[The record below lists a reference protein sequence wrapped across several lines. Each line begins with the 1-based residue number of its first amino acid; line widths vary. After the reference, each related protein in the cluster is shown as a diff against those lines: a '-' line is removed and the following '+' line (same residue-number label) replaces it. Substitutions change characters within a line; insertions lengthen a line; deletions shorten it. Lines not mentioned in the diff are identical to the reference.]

1 MRVTITQNTSQQ
13 IACYRGVLPPHLA
26 TSKIAIIRVSMKIVV
41 PEVQIADDC
50 GFHSDIDIF
59 KRKDFGERLANLVE
73 NSGGNPVIALDSGWG
88 EGKSTF
94 IKMWRGYLANHREPV
109 IKSIYFDAFENDY
122 QKDPFLTL
130 ASEIYQLISVDDEE
144 TKTKFKD
151 KATKAVKSLAR
162 GSLKVAVKVGTAG
175 IVDGSAVDVAEK
187 EISNLISNQV
197 DDLVKEKFEHA
208 VKDKL
213 ALKEFR
219 GYLST
224 FANEANNGKPIVFI
238 IDELD
243 RCKPDFA
250 LELLEQVKHLFSV
263 KGITFLLVTNRA
275 QLEES
280 IKAKYGQGI
289 DPTNY
294 LHKFINVWLSMP
306 RSSSEHN
313 DHGYQ
318 FLQYAL
324 KAMKDDNEEI
334 VNKEVVTVLN
344 DIVRFY
350 QPSFREIERVLSYF
364 SIINN
369 MVGSTRYL
377 PDYQYLIAIVCYLK
391 ACKPNSLKV
400 VNGKLDYITV
410 IKESRLNELTADGRF
425 YSLEHVNKLIRFDL
439 SDDNTRQKML
449 DEREIRMDGHRGT
462 PKDLI
467 ITISSWLSEI
477 SSS

>member
-1 MRVTITQNTSQQ
+1 
-13 IACYRGVLPPHLA
+13 
-26 TSKIAIIRVSMKIVV
+26 MKIVV
-41 PEVQIADDC
+41 PEIQISDDC
-50 GFHSDIDIF
+50 GFRSDIDIF
-59 KRKDFGERLANLVE
+59 KRKGFGERLANLVE

-94 IKMWRGYLANHREPV
+94 IKMWRGYLAKHREPE

-130 ASEIYQLISVDDEE
+130 ASEIYQLISVEDEE

-151 KATKAVKSLAR
+151 KAAKAVKSLAR
-162 GSLKVAVKVGTAG
+162 GALKVSVKVGTAG

-187 EISNLISNQV
+187 EISNLVANQV
-197 DDLVKEKFEHA
+197 DDLVKERFEHA
-208 VKDKL
+208 EKDKL

-219 GYLST
+219 DHLSA
-224 FANEANNGKPIVFI
+224 FANEINNGKPIVFI

-263 KGITFLLVTNRA
+263 KGITFLLVTNRE

-294 LHKFINVWLSMP
+294 LHKFINVWLTMP
-306 RSSSEHN
+306 RASDEYDDN
-313 DHGYQ
+313 GYQ
-318 FLQYAL
+318 FLQNAIS
-324 KAMKDDNEEI
+324 AMKDENEVI
-334 VNKEVVTVLN
+334 VNSDTISVLS
-344 DIVRFY
+344 DIVKFY
-350 QPSFREIERVLSYF
+350 QPSFREIERILSYF

-369 MVGSTRYL
+369 MSGTTRYL
-377 PDYQYLIAIVCYLK
+377 ENYQYMIAMVCYLK
-391 ACKPNSLKV
+391 ACKPDCLKPA
-400 VNGKLDYITV
+400 NGKMSYSNIIEAARLDEVGSY
-410 IKESRLNELTADGRF
+410 ESYR
-425 YSLEHVNKLIRFDL
+425 SLQCINKLVRFDL
-439 SDDNTRQKML
+439 ADENTRQKML
-449 DEREIRMDGHRGT
+449 EEREIQMDRMGRT
-462 PKDLI
+462 PKDMI
-467 ITISSWLSEI
+467 KTISSWLSEI

>member
-1 MRVTITQNTSQQ
+1 
-13 IACYRGVLPPHLA
+13 
-26 TSKIAIIRVSMKIVV
+26 MKIVV
-41 PEVQIADDC
+41 PEIEFSDDC
-50 GFHSDIDIF
+50 GFNSNIDIF
-59 KRKDFGERLANLVE
+59 KRKDFGERLANLIE

-94 IKMWRGYLANHREPV
+94 IKMWRGYLANNRETE

-130 ASEIYQLISVDDEE
+130 ASEIYQLISDKDEQ
-144 TKTKFKD
+144 TKSDFKD
-151 KATKAVKSLAR
+151 KATKAFKSLAR
-162 GSLKVAVKVGTAG
+162 GGMKVAVKMGTAG
-175 IVDGSAVDVAEK
+175 IVDGSIVDEAEK
-187 EISNLISNQV
+187 EISNLLANQV
-197 DDLVKEKFEHA
+197 DDLVKERFEHA
-208 VKDKL
+208 EKDKL

-219 GYLST
+219 EYLSK
-224 FANEANNGKPIVFI
+224 FAHEANTGKPIVFI

-263 KGITFLLVTNRA
+263 KGITFLLVTNRT

-280 IKAKYGQGI
+280 IKERYGQGI
-289 DPTNY
+289 NPTNY

-324 KAMKDDNEEI
+324 KAMRDENESA
-334 VNKEVVTVLN
+334 VNKEAIMVLS
-344 DIVRFY
+344 DLVRCY

-369 MVGSTRYL
+369 MRGSLPYL
-377 PDYQYLIAIVCYLK
+377 SNEQYIIAIVCYLK
-391 ACKPNSLKV
+391 ACKPNALKV
-400 VNGKLDYITV
+400 VNEKLDYMTFIQ
-410 IKESRLNELTADGRF
+410 ESGLKKFTDDGLF
-425 YSLEHVNKLIRFDL
+425 PSLEHLDKLIRFDL
-439 SDDNTRQKML
+439 GDDDIRRRML
-449 DEREIRMDGHRGT
+449 NDNEINISRIRT
-462 PKDLI
+462 PENMI
-467 ITISSWLSEI
+467 IKVNSWLSEI

>member
-1 MRVTITQNTSQQ
+1 
-13 IACYRGVLPPHLA
+13 
-26 TSKIAIIRVSMKIVV
+26 MKIVV
-41 PEVQIADDC
+41 PEVQVTDDC
-50 GFHSDIDIF
+50 GFRSDIDIF

-151 KATKAVKSLAR
+151 KASKAFKSLAR
-162 GSLKVAVKVGTAG
+162 GGLKAAVKVGTAG
-175 IVDGSAVDVAEK
+175 IVGGSAVDVAEK
-187 EISNLISNQV
+187 EISNLIANQV

-263 KGITFLLVTNRA
+263 KGITFLLVTNRT

-289 DPTNY
+289 DPINY

-306 RSSSEHN
+306 RASEKYDDN
-313 DHGYQ
+313 GSQ
-318 FLQYAL
+318 FLKNAI
-324 KAMKDDNEEI
+324 KEMKDENEVI
-334 VNKEVVTVLN
+334 INSDTVSVLN

-350 QPSFREIERVLSYF
+350 QPSFREIERILSYF

-369 MVGSTRYL
+369 MSGTTRYL
-377 PDYQYLIAIVCYLK
+377 ENYQYMIAMVCYLK
-391 ACKPNSLKV
+391 ACKPDCLKP
-400 VNGKLDYITV
+400 VNGMVNYKNV
-410 IKESRLNELTADGRF
+410 IEAARLNEIASHEP
-425 YSLEHVNKLIRFDL
+425 YHPLEYINKLVRFDL
-439 SDDNTRQKML
+439 ADENTRKKML
-449 DEREIRMDGHRGT
+449 EEKEIQMDRMGRT
-462 PKDLI
+462 PDNMIK
-467 ITISSWLSEI
+467 TISSWLSEI
-477 SSS
+477 SSG